1 MNLKLFISGKSTS
14 VGWIILYLAGVYFT
28 GRAEFTAP
36 ADLQGGLL
44 LPGAGEWIPPTLLNR
59 LANSLLILLGGIL
72 LLRINN
78 RFSLIQKHTL
88 LPFIFFLL
96 FELAT
101 PALSL
106 LGNGNITA
114 VVVLLLLILFF
125 QSYQLEKAQ
134 PAFLIFGTL
143 ALCTL
148 FCTRFA
154 YFVPLFLIGFFQ
166 IRYLSVKSLL
176 GALIGFVTPF
186 WIAVGIDLIPFAQ
199 LEMLL
204 PRFSFALPQ
213 TLPYGNPQFWIVV
226 LTALLGLFSGTTMLY
241 TTFNEKRQIRAYN
254 GFINLLSIYAA
265 LLLLLDY
272 RNYSYYLPLLNAAVA
287 MQAGFF
293 FTNNGSRKPVVILFY
308 LILILYI
315 ALFIWNLLPV

>member
-1 MNLKLFISGKSTS
+1 MNLKLFISGKTTS
-14 VGWIILYLAGVYFT
+14 VWWIILYLTGVYFA
-28 GRAEFTAP
+28 GRAGIAAP
-36 ADLQGGLL
+36 IDPQGGLL
-44 LPGAGEWIPPTLLNR
+44 LPEAGGWLPPTLLNQ
-59 LANSLLILLGGIL
+59 LVNSLLILLGGIL

-101 PALSL
+101 PSLTL

-114 VVVLLLLILFF
+114 VVMLLLFMIFF

-134 PAFLIFGTL
+134 PAFLIFGAL

-176 GALIGFVTPF
+176 GALIGFITPF
-186 WIAVGIDLIPFAQ
+186 WIAVGIDLIPLEQ
-199 LEMLL
+199 LKMLL
-204 PRFSFALPQ
+204 PRFSLVLPQ
-213 TLPYGNPQFWIVV
+213 TLPYENPQFWIIV

-265 LLLLLDY
+265 ILLLLDCH
-272 RNYSYYLPLLNAAVA
+272 NYLYYLPLLNAAVA
-287 MQAGFF
+287 MQAAFF
-293 FTNNGSRKPVVILFY
+293 FTNNGGRKPVVISFY
-308 LILILYI
+308 LILVLYI
-315 ALFIWNLLPV
+315 ALFIWNLLPA